1 MSTLEQPGHAQH
13 PLDPLT
19 EDEFR
24 QAVAVLRRDRGVGP
38 AWRIASVELR
48 EPAKDALGD
57 LTEGAPR
64 ARPAKH
70 RPPKHRPAKR

>member
-1 MSTLEQPGHAQH
+1 MSTQEQPGQVRH

-48 EPAKDALGD
+48 EPPKEALGGFTGGRAG
-57 LTEGAPR
+57 LRSAGPR
-64 ARPAKH
+64 SPGPRSASP
-70 RPPKHRPAKR
+70 